1 MIESFKVRPDFAPFI
16 RYSMRER
23 TARTDNTIQSFSYEQ
38 EKLQQK
44 IAELEKLEAK
54 AHQKIKALK
63 KIAEKYKFLVE
74 TSSDMIFTVDL
85 EGNFLFTNRAF
96 KKSLGYSVREIKKI
110 NGFSLVH
117 PEDLSK
123 VKEQFAQLLEGKN
136 VENMEY
142 RYKTKNGS
150 YIHVLNDAAPVF
162 DSQGNVIAA
171 FGVAR
176 DNTQRKMMEKEL
188 QEANEKLEQRVDQRT
203 KELLIL
209 NEQLARE
216 IIMYKESQ
224 EALHKSEEKY
234 RVLVENAMDG
244 IYIISPDG
252 FEYVN
257 PAFEKIFGYEEKE
270 VCDKKFNFFDLIH
283 PEDRL
288 LIAKREE
295 ARKKGDKIPTLYSFR
310 AITKE
315 GELKHVEVDTIP
327 LQGEKVRIL
336 GVLRDITKRKEAEE
350 QLKNALKENEIL
362 LRELHHRV
370 KNNMQIISSLLRLQA
385 RNIKNKKLH
394 EAFKSCQN
402 RIRSMALIHEKFYK
416 SEDLTRIEL
425 DKYIQDLTIHL
436 FHTYGV
442 APNIIRLTTEME
454 NVHIEI
460 NRAISLG
467 LIINELV
474 SNSLR
479 HAFPDGK
486 KGEIRIKLRKSL
498 NSKYELVI
506 GDNGVGIPKDIDFS
520 NTKSLGIQLVND
532 LVRQIAGHM
541 DLKRDGGTSFQITF

>member
-1 MIESFKVRPDFAPFI
+1 MIKSYKGRADFALFI
-16 RYSMRER
+16 RYSMRGR
-23 TARTDNTIQSFSYEQ
+23 MARTDNLIQSFSYEQ

-44 IAELEKLEAK
+44 IAKLEKSEAE
-54 AHQKIKALK
+54 AHQKIKALSK
-63 KIAEKYKFLVE
+63 TAEKYKLLVE
-74 TSSDMIFTVDL
+74 TSSDMIFTVDM

-96 KKSLGYSVREIKKI
+96 KKCLSYSVREIKKI

-117 PEDLSK
+117 PEDLAK
-123 VKEQFAQLLEGKN
+123 VKEQFAQLIEGKN
-136 VENMEY
+136 IENMEY
-142 RYKTKNGS
+142 RYKTNNGS
-150 YIHVLNDAAPVF
+150 YIQILNNAAPIF
-162 DSQGNVIAA
+162 DSQRNVIAA

-176 DNTQRKMMEKEL
+176 DITQRKMIENELKES
-188 QEANEKLEQRVDQRT
+188 NEKLEQSVDHRT
-203 KELLIL
+203 KELLIV
-209 NEQLARE
+209 NKQLSRE
-216 IIMYKESQ
+216 IVMYKESQ

-257 PAFEKIFGYEEKE
+257 PAFEKIFGYVEKE

-283 PEDRL
+283 PEDRV

-295 ARKKGDKIPTLYSFR
+295 ARKRGDKIPSTYSFR
-310 AITKE
+310 AISKE
-315 GELKHVEVDTIP
+315 GKLKHVEVGTIP

-336 GVLRDITKRKEAEE
+336 GVLRDITERKEAEE
-350 QLKNALKENEIL
+350 QLKNALRKNEIL
-362 LRELHHRV
+362 LREIHHRV

-402 RIRSMALIHEKFYK
+402 RIRSMALIHEKFYR

-425 DKYIQDLTIHL
+425 DKYIQDLTLHL
-436 FHTYGV
+436 FHTYGKV
-442 APNIIRLTTEME
+442 PNIIRLITEME

-467 LIINELV
+467 LIINEIV

-479 HAFPDGK
+479 HAFPDGE
-486 KGEIRIKLRKSL
+486 KGEIRIKLRKTI
-498 NSKYELVI
+498 NSKFELVI
-506 GDNGVGIPKDIDFS
+506 SDNGVGIPEDIDFS

-532 LVRQIAGHM
+532 LVRQIDGHM
-541 DLKRDGGTSFQITF
+541 DLKRERGTSFQITF

>member
-1 MIESFKVRPDFAPFI
+1 MAHTHD
-16 RYSMRER
+16 
-23 TARTDNTIQSFSYEQ
+23 TIQSFSEGQ

-44 IAELEKLEAK
+44 IAQLEKSEAK
-54 AHQKIKALK
+54 AYQRIKALK
-63 KIAEKYKFLVE
+63 KTTEKYKFLVE
-74 TSSDMIFTVDL
+74 NSSDMIFTVDL
-85 EGNFLFTNRAF
+85 EGNFSFTNRAF
-96 KKSLGYSVREIKKI
+96 KKILGYSLREIKKI

-117 PEDLSK
+117 PEDLAK
-123 VKEQFAQLLEGKN
+123 VKEQFAQLVEGKN

-142 RYKTKNGS
+142 RYKRKDGS
-150 YIHVLNDAAPVF
+150 YVHILNDAAPVF
-162 DSQGNVIAA
+162 DSEGNVTAA

-176 DNTQRKMMEKEL
+176 DISQRKMMERKL
-188 QEANEKLEQRVDQRT
+188 QEANEKLEQSVNQRT

-209 NEQLARE
+209 NEQLAKE

-257 PAFEKIFGYEEKE
+257 PAFEKIFGYKEKE
-270 VCDKKFNFFDLIH
+270 VCNNEFNFFDLIH
-283 PEDRL
+283 PEDRI

-295 ARKKGDKIPTLYSFR
+295 ARKKGVKIPSIYSFR
-310 AITKE
+310 AITKK
-315 GELKHVEVDTIP
+315 GKLKYVEVDTIP
-327 LQGEKVRIL
+327 LKGEKVRIL

-350 QLKNALKENEIL
+350 QLKNALRENEIL

-394 EAFKSCQN
+394 ESFKSCQN

-416 SEDLTRIEL
+416 SKDLTRIEL
-425 DKYIQDLTIHL
+425 DKYIQALTIHL

-442 APNIIRLTTEME
+442 APNTIKLTTEMD

-467 LIINELV
+467 LITNELV

-479 HAFPDGK
+479 HAFPNGK
-486 KGEIRIKLRKSL
+486 KGEIRIELHKSF
-498 NSKYELVI
+498 NSKFELVI
-506 GDNGVGIPKDIDFS
+506 GDNGVGIPKNIDLS
-520 NTKSLGIQLVND
+520 NTRSLGIQLVND
-532 LVRQIAGHM
+532 LVRQLDGQV
-541 DLKRDGGTSFQITF
+541 DLKRDKGTTFQITF